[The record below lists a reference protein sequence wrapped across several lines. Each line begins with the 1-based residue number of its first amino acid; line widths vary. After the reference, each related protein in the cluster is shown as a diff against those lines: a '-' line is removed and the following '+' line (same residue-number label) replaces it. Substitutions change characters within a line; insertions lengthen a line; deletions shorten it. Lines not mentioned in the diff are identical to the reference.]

1 MLIRH
6 LCGAILTLFVATSTF
21 AAPQSHADS
30 APQERTV
37 VSPAVEFHLASY
49 AEHQQTIAS
58 YEKPQLKADSLNE
71 IPAAAA
77 ADMKDPL
84 KYSVWVLIGLGP
96 IMWIWLAF
104 FPRIRRK

>member
-1 MLIRH
+1 MLLRQ
-6 LCGAILTLFVATSTF
+6 LCGAILTLFFATIVF
-21 AAPQSHADS
+21 AAPQVREQTAS
-30 APQERTV
+30 PV
-37 VSPAVEFHLASY
+37 VSSAVEFHLASY
-49 AEHQQTIAS
+49 SEHQPTAS
-58 YEKPQLKADSLNE
+58 FEKPILKADSLNE

>member
-1 MLIRH
+1 MLLRH
-6 LCGAILTLFVATSTF
+6 LCGAILTLFFAANIF
-21 AAPQSHADS
+21 AAPGS
-30 APQERTV
+30 RV
-37 VSPAVEFHLASY
+37 VTSSQPSAVEFHLASY
-49 AEHQQTIAS
+49 PEQQPTIAS
-58 YEKPQLKADSLNE
+58 YEKPHLKADTLNE
-71 IPAAAA
+71 VPAAAA

>member
-1 MLIRH
+1 MRIRH
-6 LCGAILTLFVATSTF
+6 LCGAILTLFLATSTF
-21 AAPQSHADS
+21 AAPAHDVR
-30 APQERTV
+30 APYPRVTQT
-37 VSPAVEFHLASY
+37 PIEFHLATFP
-49 AEHQQTIAS
+49 EHQQAVAS
-58 YEKPQLKADSLNE
+58 YEMPELKADTLHE
-71 IPAAAA
+71 VPAAAA